1 MPRCGICRDGVPSEC
16 LEELN
21 NVLVCPTCRASPT
34 TSFIRAKL
42 MLLKDTTEG
51 LALLKE
57 KAKERTMAD
66 LKRHLVASINVF
78 EIETADG
85 GRDHMAEVQVGIGG
99 LNVKYDATFDQIRD
113 FFTKRREQKPG
124 KVKLV
129 S

>member
-1 MPRCGICRDGVPSEC
+1 MPRCGNCRDGVPSEC

-21 NVLVCPTCRASPT
+21 SVLVCPMCRGSLPT
-34 TSFIRAKL
+34 SLVRTKL
-42 MLLKDTTEG
+42 TLLKDTE
-51 LALLKE
+51 E
-57 KAKERTMAD
+57 SKERTMAD
-66 LKRHLVASINVF
+66 LKKHLVASINVF

-85 GRDHMAEVQVGIGG
+85 NRDHMAEVQVGIGG

>member
-1 MPRCGICRDGVPSEC
+1 MPRCGNCRDGVPSEC
-16 LEELN
+16 LEELWKG
-21 NVLVCPTCRASPT
+21 VLVCPMCRGSLS
-34 TSFIRAKL
+34 TSLVHTKL
-42 MLLKDTTEG
+42 TLLKDTE
-51 LALLKE
+51 E
-57 KAKERTMAD
+57 SKERTMAD
-66 LKRHLVASINVF
+66 LKKHLVASINVF

-85 GRDHMAEVQVGIGG
+85 NRDHMAEVQVGIGG

>member
-1 MPRCGICRDGVPSEC
+1 MPRCMQCRDRFSVEALHEVGGDVVCERC
-16 LEELN
+16 LPHLPLQIRSGMSALSKLS
-21 NVLVCPTCRASPT
+21 LV
-34 TSFIRAKL
+34 
-42 MLLKDTTEG
+42 
-51 LALLKE
+51 KE
-57 KAKERTMAD
+57 KTMAD
-66 LKRHLVASINVF
+66 LKKHLVASINVF

-85 GRDHMAEVQVGIGG
+85 NRDHMAEVQVGIGG

>member
-1 MPRCGICRDGVPSEC
+1 MPKCMNCTRKVPPYFLREVAGKVVCELC
-16 LEELN
+16 LPLWKEHGHLSMVHATERLKAVTDEEN
-21 NVLVCPTCRASPT
+21 P
-34 TSFIRAKL
+34 
-42 MLLKDTTEG
+42 
-51 LALLKE
+51 
-57 KAKERTMAD
+57 MAES
-66 LKRHLVASINVF
+66 KRHLVASINVF

-85 GRDHMAEVQVGIGG
+85 GRDHLAEVQVDIGG

>member
-1 MPRCGICRDGVPSEC
+1 MPRCGSCRDGVPAEC
-16 LEELN
+16 LEELRG
-21 NVLVCPTCRASPT
+21 VLVCPACWDNAST
-34 TSFIRAKL
+34 NFVLTKL
-42 MLLKDTTEG
+42 TLLKGIVEE
-51 LALLKE
+51 KE
-57 KAKERTMAD
+57 KERTMAD

-78 EIETADG
+78 EFETADG
-85 GRDHMAEVQVGIGG
+85 NRDHMAEVQVGIGG